1 MSRSCQGCAATDLL
15 AKDETILS
23 LSGGGDGEEVAT
35 LFGVSIGGDISA
47 TLNEWIT
54 QPNEANEH
62 TQILGHKFTNNNN
75 RVFDYTLIK

>member
-1 MSRSCQGCAATDLL
+1 MSRSCHGCAATDLL

-47 TLNEWIT
+47 T
-54 QPNEANEH
+54 
-62 TQILGHKFTNNNN
+62 
-75 RVFDYTLIK
+75 